1 MARKKTA
8 TKIDFEKSLAELEG
22 VVEQLETGDQSLEDA
37 LQLFEQGIKLT
48 RNCQQALQNAEE
60 KVTILS
66 QQNAQWLTTDEQD
79 VGDFIE
85 GSE

>member
-1 MARKKTA
+1 MARKKA
-8 TKIDFEKSLAELEG
+8 STKIDFEKSLAELET

-48 RNCQQALQNAEE
+48 RSCQQALQNAEE
-60 KVTILS
+60 KVTILTQHDS
-66 QQNAQWLTTDEQD
+66 EWLTTDEQE

-85 GSE
+85 GPK